1 MTPHL
6 NAPGASAPNVGL
18 LGPQAA
24 VFAPLCERA
33 GGRAAIL
40 PVSVG
45 NAPLAAHHAD
55 LLILACPARDLR
67 ALIQRVEPG
76 PATRLL
82 LACRGLEPGTGLR
95 PSEIVLQESACL
107 QIGALAGPV
116 VAGEVARGQPVAAVV
131 ASPWPEIQRLT
142 LAALHSPACRIYP
155 VPHLMEAELASALA
169 RVLSAALGLA
179 DALDL
184 GAAAR
189 ALVIVR
195 GGAEGARLAR
205 RVGGD
210 PQVFAGLSGI
220 GDVAAAAM
228 LPEHPDR
235 LLGRQIAAGIPSPEL
250 ADACAALLQREADMP
265 ITDGVARL
273 AQGEATAAE
282 VVAGLLGRQGRAE
295 AG

>member
-1 MTPHL
+1 M
-6 NAPGASAPNVGL
+6 SAPNVGL
-18 LGPQAA
+18 IGPHAA

-40 PVSVG
+40 PTAVG
-45 NAPLAAHHAD
+45 NASLAAQHAD
-55 LLILACPARDLR
+55 LLIVACPARELR
-67 ALIQRVEPG
+67 ALLQRIEPG
-76 PATRLL
+76 PAARLL

-95 PSEIVLQESACL
+95 PSEVVLQESACL
-107 QIGALAGPV
+107 RIGALAGPV

-131 ASPWPEIQRLT
+131 ASPWPEIQRAA

-155 VPHLMEAELASALA
+155 SPHLMEVELAAALA
-169 RVLSAALGLA
+169 RILSAALGLA
-179 DALDL
+179 DALGL

-210 PQVFAGLSGI
+210 PQVFAGLAGI

-228 LPEHPDR
+228 LADHPDR
-235 LLGRQIAAGIPSPEL
+235 LLGQQIAAGSASPEL
-250 ADACAALLQREADMP
+250 EESCDALLQQEPDMP
-265 ITDGVARL
+265 ITAGVRLLAR
-273 AQGEATAAE
+273 GEATAAE